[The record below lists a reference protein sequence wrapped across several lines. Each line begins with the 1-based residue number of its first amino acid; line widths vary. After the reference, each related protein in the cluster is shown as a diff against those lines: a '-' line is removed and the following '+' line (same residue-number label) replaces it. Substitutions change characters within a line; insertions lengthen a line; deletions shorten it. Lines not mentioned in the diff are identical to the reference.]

1 MKPDNQARPVR
12 QAIFWGIISLAAYL
26 LVFLNQQTVTH
37 YFTQG
42 GFYAVLVVIT
52 ALMFSFIHGAF
63 ANYVLE
69 ALGIR
74 AIQKEK
80 GGH

>member
-1 MKPDNQARPVR
+1 MKPGNQARPIK
-12 QAIFWGIISLAAYL
+12 QTILWGIISLAAY
-26 LVFLNQQTVTH
+26 FLIFANQQTVTH

-42 GFYAVLVVIT
+42 GFFALVVVVT
-52 ALMFSFIHGAF
+52 ALAFSVIHGAF
-63 ANYVLE
+63 ASYLLE

-74 AIQKEK
+74 AIQKK

>member
-1 MKPDNQARPVR
+1 MKPGNQARPVK
-12 QAIFWGIISLAAYL
+12 QTILWGIISLTAYL
-26 LVFLNQQTVTH
+26 FIFLNQQTVTH

-42 GFYAVLVVIT
+42 GFFALVVLAT
-52 ALMFSFIHGAF
+52 ALVFSMIHGAF
-63 ANYVLE
+63 ANYLLE

-74 AIQKEK
+74 AIQNK